1 VTRVTVIPRGHIY
14 AYNRIVE
21 RVPNFEEVKSMYGH
35 KGEKTSNQLNINNS
49 VYKAHLNEAVKGKSA
64 LVPDS
69 KAPRK

>member
-1 VTRVTVIPRGHIY
+1 VRLCVY
-14 AYNRIVE
+14 AYGGITE
-21 RVPNFEEVKSMYGH
+21 LEVKSMYGH

-49 VYKAHLNEAVKGKSA
+49 VYKAHMAEAVESKSA

>member
-1 VTRVTVIPRGHIY
+1 
-14 AYNRIVE
+14 
-21 RVPNFEEVKSMYGH
+21 MYGH

-49 VYKAHLNEAVKGKSA
+49 VYKAHLAAAVKSKSA